1 MIRTALTGLC
11 ACILAAPVLAAPA
24 AAQTPPARPTVAL
37 PLDGATLTAATY
49 SCNGGE
55 PFQVRYLNA
64 GPNSLALI
72 SVDGQ
77 ERIFVNVISGSG
89 ARYVS
94 GQYEWWSKGDG
105 ATLTNLMEENSAQDC
120 VAAGE

>member
-1 MIRTALTGLC
+1 MIRTTLTGLC
-11 ACILAAPVLAAPA
+11 ACILAAPVS
-24 AAQTPPARPTVAL
+24 AQTTVAL
-37 PLDGATLTAATY
+37 PLDGATLTTAAY

-72 SVDGQ
+72 PIDGE

-89 ARYVS
+89 ARYVAA
-94 GQYEWWSKGDG
+94 QYEWWSKGDS
-105 ATLTNLMEENSAQDC
+105 ATLTNLMEEGSAQDC
-120 VAAGE
+120 VAAE